1 MLSTLANARPAQ
13 ALSFRGI
20 GKQFPG
26 VRALADINFT
36 AYPGQVHA
44 LMGENG
50 AGKSTLLKI
59 LGGAYTPSEG
69 ELCLGERSLKFRNA
83 ADSLASGIVVIHQEL
98 HLVPEMTVAE
108 NLLLGHFPSRLGI
121 VNRRAMHTRA
131 KELLRGLGDEIHPQ
145 TRLGDLSL
153 GQRQLVEIA
162 KALSHDAQVIAFDEP
177 TSSLSAREIDRL
189 MDIIQRLRDEGRV
202 VLYVSHRM
210 EEIFRICDAVT
221 VFKDG
226 RYVQTFQDMAVLTHD
241 KLVTCMVGRDIQDI
255 YNYRERPHGAV
266 ALDVN
271 KLMGPGLKAP
281 ASFTVR
287 RGEVLGFFGLVGA
300 GRTELLRLLSGLTP
314 ATSGTVQL
322 DDKRLKLATPRDAIK
337 AGILLCPE
345 DRKKEGIVP
354 LASVGENINIGARPR
369 HTRLGCLLRGRW
381 ERDNAVKQIRA
392 LNVKTPSA
400 DQFMLYLSGGNQ
412 QKAILGRWLS
422 LPMKV
427 LLLDEPTRGID
438 IGAKSEIYQII
449 HNLAADGVAVIVV
462 SSDLMEVI
470 GISDRVIAMCEGVI
484 TGELPRTRANESS
497 LLQLALPGAH
507 RAIEQQE
514 VNHG

>member
-1 MLSTLANARPAQ
+1 MLSTVSQPRAPE

-26 VRALADINFT
+26 VRALADISFT

-69 ELCLGERSLKFRNA
+69 ELQLGERVLKFRNA
-83 ADSLASGIVVIHQEL
+83 ADSLASGIAVIHQEL

-121 VNRRAMHTRA
+121 VNRRAMHKRA
-131 KELLRGLGDEIHPQ
+131 RELLHGLAEEIHPQ

-162 KALSHDAQVIAFDEP
+162 KALSHDARVIAFDEP

-189 MDIIQRLRDEGRV
+189 MGIIGHLRDEGRV

-226 RYVQTFQDMAVLTHD
+226 RYVQTFEDMAVLSHD

-255 YNYRERPHGAV
+255 YNYRARPHGDI
-266 ALDVN
+266 ALEVN
-271 KLMGPGLKAP
+271 GLQGPGVRSP
-281 ASFTVR
+281 ASFVVR
-287 RGEVLGFFGLVGA
+287 QGEVLGFFGLVGA

-314 ATSGTVQL
+314 ATAGDVHL
-322 DDKRLKLATPRDAIK
+322 DGHRLKLATPRDAIA

-354 LASVGENINIGARPR
+354 LASVGENINIGARPL
-369 HTRLGCLLRGRW
+369 HVRLGCLLRGRW
-381 ERDNAVKQIRA
+381 ERDNAEKQIRA

-400 DQFMLYLSGGNQ
+400 DQAMLYLSGGNQ

-449 HNLAADGVAVIVV
+449 HNLAANGVAVIVV

-470 GISDRVIAMCEGVI
+470 GISDRVVVMCEGAV
-484 TGELPRTRANESS
+484 TGQLPRADANESS
-497 LLQLALPGAH
+497 LLQLALPGA
-507 RAIEQQE
+507 RVASEQE
-514 VNHG
+514 VKHG

>member
-1 MLSTLANARPAQ
+1 MLSTATQAGTAE
-13 ALSFRGI
+13 ALSFKGI

-36 AYPGQVHA
+36 AWPGQVHA

-59 LGGAYTPSEG
+59 LGGAYIPSEG
-69 ELCLGERSLKFRNA
+69 ELRLGERALKFRNA
-83 ADSLASGIVVIHQEL
+83 ADSLASGIAVIHQEL
-98 HLVPEMTVAE
+98 HLVPEMSVAE
-108 NLLLGHFPSRLGI
+108 NLLLGHFPARLGI
-121 VNRRAMHTRA
+121 VNRRAMRQRA
-131 KELLRGLGDEIHPQ
+131 QALLQGLAEEIHPD

-162 KALSHDAQVIAFDEP
+162 KALSHDARVIAFDEP

-189 MDIIQRLRDEGRV
+189 MGIIGRLRDEGRV

-226 RYVQTFQDMAVLTHD
+226 RHVQTFEDMSVLSHD

-255 YNYRERPHGAV
+255 YNYRSRPRGDV
-266 ALDVN
+266 ALAVN
-271 KLMGPGLKAP
+271 GLLGPGVRQP
-281 ASFTVR
+281 ASFQAH

-300 GRTELLRLLSGLTP
+300 GRTELLRLISGLTP
-314 ATSGTVQL
+314 ASAGSLSL
-322 DDKRLKLATPRDAIK
+322 DGKALRLATPRDAIQ

-369 HTRLGCLLRGRW
+369 HSRMGWLLRGRW
-381 ERDNAVKQIRA
+381 ERDNAERQIRA

-400 DQFMLYLSGGNQ
+400 DQAILYLSGGNQ

-422 LPMKV
+422 LPMNV

-449 HNLAADGVAVIVV
+449 HNLAASGVAVIVV

-470 GISDRVIAMCEGVI
+470 GISDRVAVMCEGAI
-484 TGELPRTRANESS
+484 TGELPREQINESR
-497 LLQLALPGAH
+497 LLQLALPGA
-507 RAIEQQE
+507 RAASEQE